1 MLRGHFPGRSNPS
14 LSLGSWWW
22 QHGCVSENTPASLA
36 EHPLGDLIGDWL
48 DWKAAAEQLGITVS
62 KVRTYIREHQLA
74 AAVPAAGAGQQ
85 IPAELIMD
93 GEIVKGVPGL
103 LTTLSD
109 GGWDDIEMLTWMFT
123 ADDSLP
129 GRPID
134 ALREN
139 RGSEVK
145 RRAQALSLS

>member
-1 MLRGHFPGRSNPS
+1 M
-14 LSLGSWWW
+14 
-22 QHGCVSENTPASLA
+22 SENTPAGTPGA
-36 EHPLGDLIGDWL
+36 EPDALQTLITDWN
-48 DWKAAAEQLGITVS
+48 DWKATAAALGVS
-62 KVRTYIREHQLA
+62 VTKVRTLIREHQLA
-74 AAVPAAGAGQQ
+74 AAVPAPGAGQQ
-85 IPAELIMD
+85 VPAELVMD

-103 LTTLSD
+103 LTLLSD
-109 GGWDDIEMLTWMFT
+109 GGWTDREMLEWLFT

-145 RRAQALSLS
+145 RRAQVLAL

>member
-1 MLRGHFPGRSNPS
+1 M
-14 LSLGSWWW
+14 
-22 QHGCVSENTPASLA
+22 SENTAEDAPEEDLA
-36 EHPLGDLIGDWL
+36 TLIPDWL
-48 DWKAAAEQLGITVS
+48 DWKATAAALGVTVG
-62 KVRTYIREHQLA
+62 KVRTLIREHHLA
-74 AAVPAAGAGQQ
+74 AAVPTPGAGQQ
-85 IPAELIMD
+85 VPAELVMD

-103 LTTLSD
+103 LTLFAD
-109 GGWDDIEMLTWMFT
+109 GGWDDREKLAWLFT

-145 RRAQALSLS
+145 RRAQALAL

>member
-1 MLRGHFPGRSNPS
+1 
-14 LSLGSWWW
+14 
-22 QHGCVSENTPASLA
+22 VSENTPDDALQT
-36 EHPLGDLIGDWL
+36 LIADWL
-48 DWKAAAEQLGITVS
+48 DWKAAATALGVS
-62 KVRTYIREHQLA
+62 VTKVRTLIRDHHLA
-74 AAVPAAGAGQQ
+74 AAVPAPGAGQQ
-85 IPAELIMD
+85 VPAELIMD

-103 LTTLSD
+103 LTLFAD
-109 GGWDDIEMLTWMFT
+109 GGWDDREKLTWLFT

-145 RRAQALSLS
+145 RRAQALAL